1 MGPSKSFQS
10 ILDKHRP
17 DMKTYESI
25 YRDFHQ
31 NPELS
36 TLENETSAK
45 IVKHLKSI
53 SQDLDIRTGIGGN
66 GLIAIY
72 KNGSGPTILLRS
84 DMDGLPIEEETG
96 LEYASKKR
104 MTDATD
110 NVEKPVMHA
119 CGHDA
124 HMTCNIGAAETLLK
138 AKDEWS
144 GTIIFLFQPAEE
156 IARGAQAMV
165 EDGLFGSKHNC
176 PIPDVLLGQHVFPLP
191 PGKVVTKAGTVMSA
205 ADSFR
210 ITIYGKGG
218 HGSMPDL
225 CVDPVVVGSS
235 IVMKLQTIV
244 SREMPPSESAVVT
257 VASFHS
263 GATAN
268 VISNQAVLQLNVRT
282 VSEHS
287 RKVAVDAVYRIVKG
301 ECQMARCPKEPL
313 FERLSQYPLSI
324 NDAGLSEKVQESFT
338 NHFGDQ
344 HQVLEAPFAGS
355 EDFSNLATAINKPS
369 FFWGWSATHPDTW
382 KKYEDGTLDQLP
394 SNHSSSFTTGIPGAL
409 VTGIDAM
416 VVAALT
422 FVGKSP

>member
-1 MGPSKSFQS
+1 MGPRSFQS

-36 TLENETSAK
+36 TLENDTSAK
-45 IVKHLKSI
+45 IAKHLKSI
-53 SQDLDIRTGIGGN
+53 SQDLDIRTGIGGT

-144 GTIIFLFQPAEE
+144 GTIVFLFQPAEE

-165 EDGLFGSKHNC
+165 DDGLFGSKHNC

-244 SREMPPSESAVVT
+244 SRETPPSESAVVT

-268 VISNQAVLQLNVRT
+268 VISNQAVLQLNIRT
-282 VSEHS
+282 VSDHS

-324 NDAGLSEKVQESFT
+324 NDAGLSEKVQASFT
-338 NHFGDQ
+338 NYFGDQ

-369 FFWGWSATHPDTW
+369 FFWGWSATHPSTW
-382 KKYEDGTLDQLP
+382 KKHEDGTLDQLP

-422 FVGKSP
+422 FVGKSR